1 MALLADEVAGP
12 RYKDAGGHLP
22 VLAALKLVMAPPSK
36 HGFSELWKPVAAG
49 RFIKV
54 PASGVDHRRFWGA
67 MHRLS
72 MGRLAVIAEAHPGR
86 DGGPNSGPMSPLR
99 RWIRRTSTPA

>member
-1 MALLADEVAGP
+1 MAGP

-72 MGRLAVIAEAHPGR
+72 IGQLALIAERIPVAMVGR
-86 DGGPNSGPMSPLR
+86 IGARCLR
-99 RWIRRTSTPA
+99 VGAGYDELCHLH